1 MVNRQQ
7 SEDIG
12 SMNQYPFSQK
22 QKDSGIAQAIP
33 FHYSGQKKKDLPV
46 LSLPGGALLSH
57 SRTIVAAAALNFCV
71 RDGYRCARRAFSTRF
86 RGSSLKAGRI
96 TLSSLLWPGPRPISA
111 GPLSMSPCLHSR
123 SINLV
128 VFEGP

>member
-1 MVNRQQ
+1 MCFFV
-7 SEDIG
+7 I
-12 SMNQYPFSQK
+12 
-22 QKDSGIAQAIP
+22 
-33 FHYSGQKKKDLPV
+33 KKKDLPV

-71 RDGYRCARRAFSTRF
+71 RDGYRCARRAISTRF

>member
-1 MVNRQQ
+1 
-7 SEDIG
+7 
-12 SMNQYPFSQK
+12 MNQYPFSQK

-96 TLSSLLWPGPRPISA
+96 TLSPHSCGQVLGLLVPVRSACRHACTPG
-111 GPLSMSPCLHSR
+111 LSTS
-123 SINLV
+123 
-128 VFEGP
+128 